1 MSLLAK
7 IVLVGRPNVGKS
19 SLFNRMIGRRKA
31 VVEDHP
37 GTTRDW
43 QGQKVQWRHSSFL
56 LVDTGGVLPGGE
68 EKMQRR
74 VAQQVDKILQQA
86 SLIVFVGDCGDGLTT
101 TDETLFQYVRRK
113 NRRIVLAINKADNP
127 NEELG
132 VSDFYRLKGF
142 DSSNIFPVSA
152 LHGKGIANLL
162 DYIAGECSNE
172 QQSASEEQEEKIP
185 RLAIVGKPNVGKS
198 TLVNQLL
205 GEERVLVDETPG
217 TTRDSIE
224 VSFEIK
230 GQKYL
235 LIDTAGIRHIGK
247 IKEVV
252 DIFSIA
258 RTKKS
263 IRQSDLL
270 IFLIDGAEGIVRE
283 DLRIARLIKEAD
295 KPCVIALNKWDQVSD
310 VSFTEYVEKISARM
324 SDILYAPV
332 LKISA
337 LTGMGISTLFAVA
350 NEILKMK
357 EETVTTP
364 KFNKALEEIQK
375 DPRAPRVSLPKQL
388 KFYYGCQVNSNPHI
402 FRIVAN
408 FPEKIPR
415 HYQQWLIEQLRRK
428 LKLSYLPIRI
438 KWAGRDRKD
447 SV

>member
-1 MSLLAK
+1 
-7 IVLVGRPNVGKS
+7 
-19 SLFNRMIGRRKA
+19 MIGRRKA

-43 QGQKVQWRHSSFL
+43 QGQKIEWRRRSFL
-56 LVDTGGVLPGGE
+56 LIDTGGVLPGGE

-86 SLIVFVGDCGDGLTT
+86 SMILFVGDCRDGLTAA
-101 TDETLFQYVRRK
+101 DETLFQYVRRK

-127 NEELG
+127 NEGLG

-142 DSSNIFPVSA
+142 DSSNTFPVSA

-162 DYIAGECSNE
+162 DHIAEGW
-172 QQSASEEQEEKIP
+172 SAEPPPISEEQEEKIP

-205 GEERVLVDETPG
+205 EEERVIVDETPG

-235 LIDTAGIRHIGK
+235 LMDTAGIRHMGK

-252 DIFSIA
+252 EIFSIA
-258 RTKKS
+258 RTKKA
-263 IRQSDLL
+263 ILQSDLL
-270 IFLIDGAEGIVRE
+270 IFLIDGSEGVVRE
-283 DLRIARLIKEAD
+283 DLRVARLIKEAE
-295 KPCVIALNKWDQVSD
+295 KPCVIALNKWDKVSD
-310 VSFTEYVEKISARM
+310 VSFAEYAEKISARM
-324 SDILYAPV
+324 SDISYAPV

-337 LTGMGISTLFAVA
+337 LNGMGISTLFAVA
-350 NEILKMK
+350 KEILKMK
-357 EETVTTP
+357 EETVATP
-364 KFNKALEEIQK
+364 KFNKALQEIQK

-388 KFYYGCQVNSNPHI
+388 KFYYGCQIKNNPHA
-402 FRIVAN
+402 FRITAN
-408 FPEKIPR
+408 FPEKIPK
-415 HYQQWLIEQLRRK
+415 HYQQWFVEQLRRK
-428 LKLSYLPIRI
+428 LNLSYLPIHI
-438 KWAGRDRKD
+438 KWAGRERNEERGP
-447 SV
+447 

>member
-1 MSLLAK
+1 
-7 IVLVGRPNVGKS
+7 VGKS
-19 SLFNRMIGRRKA
+19 TLFNRMIGRRKA

-43 QGQKVQWRHSSFL
+43 QGQKIEWRRRSFL
-56 LVDTGGVLPGGE
+56 LIDTGGVLPGGE

-86 SLIVFVGDCGDGLTT
+86 SMILFVGDCRDGLTAA
-101 TDETLFQYVRRK
+101 DETLFQYVRRK
-113 NRRIVLAINKADNP
+113 NRRIVLTINKADNP

-162 DYIAGECSNE
+162 DHIAEGCSNE
-172 QQSASEEQEEKIP
+172 QQPISEEEEQEQKIP

-205 GEERVLVDETPG
+205 GEERVIVDETPG

-235 LIDTAGIRHIGK
+235 LMDTAGIRHMGK

-252 DIFSIA
+252 EIFSIA
-258 RTKKS
+258 RTKKA
-263 IRQSDLL
+263 ILQSDLL
-270 IFLIDGAEGIVRE
+270 IFLIDGSEGVVRE
-283 DLRIARLIKEAD
+283 DLRVARLIKEAK
-295 KPCVIALNKWDQVSD
+295 KPCVIALNKWDKVSD
-310 VSFTEYVEKISARM
+310 VSFAKYAEKISIRM
-324 SDILYAPV
+324 SDISYAPV

-337 LTGMGISTLFAVA
+337 LSGMGISTLFAVA
-350 NEILKMK
+350 KEILKMK
-357 EETVTTP
+357 EETITTP
-364 KFNKALEEIQK
+364 KFNKALQEIQK

-388 KFYYGCQVNSNPHI
+388 KFYYGCQIKNDPHT
-402 FRIVAN
+402 FRITAN
-408 FPEKIPR
+408 FPEKIPK
-415 HYQQWLIEQLRRK
+415 HYQQWFIEQMRRK
-428 LKLSYLPIRI
+428 LNLSYLPVHI
-438 KWAGRDRKD
+438 KWAGRERDEEREP
-447 SV
+447 